1 VKSHSHIFC
10 AVGGVLVSAN
20 ADGVLPGPAIQCATR
35 ALASGDQFKGVET
48 QLTSVRFA
56 TYRGHLVTKVERREW
71 VVKRR
76 WASDLTATAPAG
88 REATRVLES
97 AQPNN
102 LDNRSRSGKGKHM
115 RFTPVLLVAVL
126 SALIG
131 IAGADEF
138 KPPPMKDGLWETH
151 STQTQQGK
159 TVIDTSVKMC
169 QSKELTKSLQSNGE
183 ELRKKNECTSTVTQP
198 SPNTYVEESRCS
210 KGPNAGS
217 VTKIIY
223 TYQGDTASHTE
234 MHMSAGKSETVMTMD
249 AKYLGSCPAGMK
261 PGDAVMADGKKI
273 AGGN

>member
-1 VKSHSHIFC
+1 
-10 AVGGVLVSAN
+10 
-20 ADGVLPGPAIQCATR
+20 
-35 ALASGDQFKGVET
+35 
-48 QLTSVRFA
+48 
-56 TYRGHLVTKVERREW
+56 
-71 VVKRR
+71 
-76 WASDLTATAPAG
+76 
-88 REATRVLES
+88 VLES
-97 AQPNN
+97 TQPNN
-102 LDNRSRSGKGKHM
+102 LNNRLRSGKGKYM
-115 RFTPVLLVAVL
+115 RFRTVLLVAVL
-126 SALIG
+126 SASIG

-159 TVIDTSVKMC
+159 TVIDMSVKMC

-234 MHMSAGKSETVMTMD
+234 MHMNTGKSETVMTMD

>member
-1 VKSHSHIFC
+1 
-10 AVGGVLVSAN
+10 
-20 ADGVLPGPAIQCATR
+20 
-35 ALASGDQFKGVET
+35 
-48 QLTSVRFA
+48 
-56 TYRGHLVTKVERREW
+56 
-71 VVKRR
+71 
-76 WASDLTATAPAG
+76 
-88 REATRVLES
+88 
-97 AQPNN
+97 
-102 LDNRSRSGKGKHM
+102 M
-115 RFTPVLLVAVL
+115 RFEPAFLAVLLVW
-126 SALIG
+126 SG
-131 IAGADEF
+131 IAEADGI
-138 KPPPMKDGLWETH
+138 KLPPTKEGLWETH

-198 SPNTYVEESRCS
+198 SPNTYIEESRCS
-210 KGPNAGS
+210 KGLNAGS